1 MTTPRRI
8 IPAGAAALLAA
19 LAGPALA
26 QSADAARI
34 KELERKLERSLE
46 LIEQLSQK
54 ISKIEQAS
62 AAAPA
67 AQAKASEQ
75 TTRIEQIERH
85 ISQIGQGLSRRQA
98 DDGEPVHGFI
108 DVGAVRSGE
117 NNPTNTGRKGGAL
130 GYVDLYLTPQFG
142 RVKTL
147 IELAFEAES
156 DGSTAADLERLQIG
170 YTFNDAATGW
180 LGRFHTP
187 YGYWNTAYH
196 HGAQIQTTV
205 TRPIFLEF
213 EHDNG
218 ILPAHTVG
226 GWLTGSVNR
235 DGNRLGYD
243 LFLGNAPQITRR
255 GNATVPTAL
264 ATSNPA
270 GFGAAVNAGGYA
282 GAGTIDLRQ
291 QGSSSHRTS
300 AGFNAWIEP
309 QAVDG
314 LRLGVHGMRADIIDD
329 APVTPNRTL
338 LAMFGGHATY
348 ITDPWEVMAEY
359 YRFRNRD
366 RSGGT
371 GTHGSWAGYAQA
383 GYNFGKWTPY
393 GRLER
398 TRFDQT
404 DNYFAVLEGGRSYR
418 RLTAG
423 LRYEVD
429 PKAALKLE
437 FASTRKEDLGPGLTD
452 RYPELHL
459 QYSVRF

>member
-1 MTTPRRI
+1 MITHRRM
-8 IPAGAAALLAA
+8 IPAAATALLAA
-19 LAGPALA
+19 LAGPAFA

-34 KELERKLERSLE
+34 RELERKLERSLE

-54 ISKIEQAS
+54 IGKIEQAAAGA

-67 AQAKASEQ
+67 RTSEQ
-75 TTRIEQIERH
+75 TARIEQIERH
-85 ISQIGQGLSRRQA
+85 ISQIGQGLSRRQM
-98 DDGEPVHGFI
+98 DDGEPLHGFV
-108 DVGAVRSGE
+108 DVGVVRSGE
-117 NNPTNTGRKGGAL
+117 SNPTNTGRKGAAL

-147 IELAFEAES
+147 IELAFEAEG
-156 DGSTAADLERLQIG
+156 DGSTEADLERLQIG

-196 HGAQIQTTV
+196 HGAQIQTTI
-205 TRPIFLEF
+205 TRPTFLEF

-226 GWLTGSVNR
+226 GWLSGSVNR

-243 LFLGNAPQITRR
+243 VFVGNAPQISRR
-255 GNATVPTAL
+255 GNTTLPTAL
-264 ATSNPA
+264 AA
-270 GFGAAVNAGGYA
+270 GNAGAYSAAVNAGGYA

-291 QGSSSHRTS
+291 QGSSNHRTS
-300 AGFNAWIEP
+300 TGFNAWIEP

-314 LRLGVHGMRADIIDD
+314 LRLGVHALRADIIDD
-329 APVTPNRTL
+329 APTPNRTL
-338 LAMFGGHATY
+338 LAMAGGHASY

-371 GTHGSWAGYAQA
+371 GSHGSWAGYAQA
-383 GYNFGKWTPY
+383 GYNLGKWTPY

-398 TRFDQT
+398 TRLDQT

-418 RLTAG
+418 RVTAG

-429 PKAALKLE
+429 PKAALKVE
-437 FASTRKEDLGPGLTD
+437 FNGTRKEDLGPGLVD
-452 RYPELHL
+452 RYPEFRL

>member
-26 QSADAARI
+26 QSSDAARI

-46 LIEQLSQK
+46 MIEQLSAK

-67 AQAKASEQ
+67 APGKAGEQ
-75 TTRIEQIERH
+75 TTRIEQLERH
-85 ISQIGQGLSRRQA
+85 VSQIGQGLSRRQM

-108 DVGAVRSGE
+108 DVGAIRSGE

-147 IELAFEAES
+147 IELAFEAEG
-156 DGSTAADLERLQIG
+156 DGSTEADLERLQIG

-226 GWLTGSVNR
+226 GWLTGSINR

-243 LFLGNAPQITRR
+243 LFVGNAPQISRR

-270 GFGAAVNAGGYA
+270 GFSAAVNAGGYA

-300 AGFNAWIEP
+300 TGFNAWIEP

-329 APVTPNRTL
+329 AATPNRTL
-338 LAMFGGHATY
+338 LAMIGGHATY

-383 GYNFGKWTPY
+383 GYNLGKWTPY

-398 TRFDQT
+398 TRLDQT

-437 FASTRKEDLGPGLTD
+437 FASTRKKDLGPGLTD